1 MMQILTRKYG
11 RLYGPKGNR
20 IYEED
25 TCNGNKNGDQR
36 PDESSDTRN
45 VSDSASDDGS
55 TTSNVDE

>member
-1 MMQILTRKYG
+1 MEILTRKYG

-25 TCNGNKNGDQR
+25 LCNGNKNSDQR
-36 PDESSDTRN
+36 PAENPDVRD
-45 VSDSASDDGS
+45 VSDSTSDDGS

>member
-1 MMQILTRKYG
+1 MQILTRKYG

-25 TCNGNKNGDQR
+25 RCNGNKNGNQGSNER
-36 PDESSDTRN
+36 PDTRDD
-45 VSDSASDDGS
+45 SDSASDDGS

>member
-1 MMQILTRKYG
+1 MQILTRKYG

-25 TCNGNKNGDQR
+25 TCNVNKVSNQGS
-36 PDESSDTRN
+36 DESPDIRDD
-45 VSDSASDDGS
+45 SDSASDDGS